1 MGKPTPALKAG
12 VEVDIKKELL
22 DSIQIM
28 IDAAI
33 ENRVPDIQFGIV
45 ISADDT
51 GNCQIKINGNNHSIK
66 YYGTKPSLNKKYP
79 VFIPKGSSFSSAFIV
94 S

>member
-1 MGKPTPALKAG
+1 M
-12 VEVDIKKELL
+12 DIKKELL

-45 ISADDT
+45 ISAEDT
-51 GNCQIKINGNNHSIK
+51 GVCKVKINGNSHDIR
-66 YYGTKPSLNKKYP
+66 YYGDKPTLNKKYP

>member
-1 MGKPTPALKAG
+1 M
-12 VEVDIKKELL
+12 DIKKELL

-45 ISADDT
+45 ISDEDT
-51 GNCQIKINGNNHSIK
+51 GVCKVKINGNNHDIK
-66 YYGTKPSLNKKYP
+66 YYGDKPTLNKKYP